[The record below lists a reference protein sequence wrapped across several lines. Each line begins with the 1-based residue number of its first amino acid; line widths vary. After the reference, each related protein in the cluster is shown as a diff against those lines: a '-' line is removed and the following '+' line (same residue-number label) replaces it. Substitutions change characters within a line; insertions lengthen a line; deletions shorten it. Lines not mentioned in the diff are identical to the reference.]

1 MLDIRERTALL
12 FWIGLIGIIATGA
25 IIGIGGDIYWAV
37 GNVGSLDPRHG
48 AIKGHALM
56 AALGVLIFWC
66 DVFAFGVL
74 FAGGVIVVQRLRGR
88 A

>member
-1 MLDIRERTALL
+1 MLDIREQTALL

-25 IIGIGGDIYWAV
+25 IIGIGGDNYWAISS
-37 GNVGSLDPRHG
+37 VGSLDPGHG
-48 AIKGHALM
+48 SIKGHALM

-66 DVFAFGVL
+66 DVVAFGVM